1 MASPPDAVPVDE
13 IESLL
18 TCSIC
23 LETLNDPRT
32 LPCFHSFCKCCLEKF
47 VKKQRE
53 KAVGKEIKDFNCPTC
68 RSVFTLEPK
77 EEVEGMSGSHF
88 IRNMLDVMA
97 IQRQAKVAKCSHCEN
112 SATCRCVTCDMF
124 MCEKCFEAHESWPG
138 FKKHKILTI
147 NELTQPENQGKMRGT
162 LHCKE
167 HKDKKLKFYCETCKE
182 LICRYCMDFNH
193 VRPDHSCLPV
203 EKVAE
208 NQKEVLMS
216 SFGILNGKLMQG
228 NEALQGISNARK
240 ALEEDAKKAKDEII
254 KEKEEIKEA
263 ILEKLEERAR
273 VKVNEVDKAYNEIV
287 KQETEMK
294 SFVERMKR
302 SVALSQNLLEKGTNE
317 EILSSQKMIGG
328 SVEKAQ
334 KEFPESVKPTVG
346 AARSCIQYRRLPI
359 DNGHLAKFL
368 NALGIV
374 GKQIFQC
381 LAVFLNLENWKL
393 NFRNYSTLIMLDS
406 FHFLN

>member
-32 LPCFHSFCKCCLEKF
+32 LPCFHSFCKCCLETF

-53 KAVGKEIKDFNCPTC
+53 KVVGKEIKDFNCPTC
-68 RSVFTLEPK
+68 RSVFTLEPS

-97 IQRQAKVAKCSHCEN
+97 IQRRAKVAKCSHCEN
-112 SATCRCVTCDMF
+112 SATCRCVTCDIF
-124 MCEKCFEAHESWPG
+124 VCEGCFAIHESWPG
-138 FKKHKILTI
+138 FKRHNVLTI

-167 HKDKKLKFYCETCKE
+167 HKDKKLKFFCETCKE

-193 VRPDHSCLPV
+193 VRPDHSCSPV

-273 VKVNEVDKAYNEIV
+273 VKVNEVDEAYNEINE
-287 KQETEMK
+287 KLSKEETEMK
-294 SFVERMKR
+294 SFLERMKG
-302 SVALSQNLLEKGTNE
+302 SVALSQNLLERGTNE
-317 EILSSQKMIGG
+317 EVISSQKMIEG
-328 SVEKAQ
+328 SVEKSQ
-334 KEFPESVKPTVG
+334 KEFPESVKPT
-346 AARSCIQYRRLPI
+346 AYTCIQYIKLPM
-359 DNGHLAKFL
+359 DDGHLAELL
-368 NALGIV
+368 NSLGTV
-374 GKQIFQC
+374 GKQIF
-381 LAVFLNLENWKL
+381 
-393 NFRNYSTLIMLDS
+393 
-406 FHFLN
+406 

>member
-1 MASPPDAVPVDE
+1 MASSPDAVPVDE

-32 LPCFHSFCKCCLEKF
+32 LPCFHSFCKCCLETF

-97 IQRQAKVAKCSHCEN
+97 IQRRAKVAKCSRCEN
-112 SATCRCVTCDMF
+112 SATRRCVTCDIF
-124 MCEKCFEAHESWPG
+124 MCEGCFAIHESWPG

-147 NELTQPENQGKMRGT
+147 NELTQPENQGKTRGT

-208 NQKEVLMS
+208 KQKEALRS
-216 SFGILNGKLMQG
+216 SFITLEETLVKG
-228 NEALQGISNARK
+228 NQQLEAISNATQTLK
-240 ALEEDAKKAKDEII
+240 DNAMKAKNEINEQAKELKLKILQKLDENVQM
-254 KEKEEIKEA
+254 
-263 ILEKLEERAR
+263 KLD
-273 VKVNEVDKAYNEIV
+273 EVDQIYNSRHERLTAQTI
-287 KQETEMK
+287 ELK
-294 SFVERMKR
+294 SFLDKVKG
-302 SVALSQNLLEKGTNE
+302 SVDLSKNLLEKGNCE
-317 EILSSQKMIGG
+317 EILSTQKMIDE
-328 SVEKAQ
+328 SVEKA
-334 KEFPESVKPTVG
+334 KKDCPKTTTPVHDGK
-346 AARSCIQYRRLPI
+346 IQYRAKQHQI
-359 DNGHLAKFL
+359 DDENLTKVLDIGE
-368 NALGIV
+368 V
-374 GKQIFQC
+374 GKI
-381 LAVFLNLENWKL
+381 
-393 NFRNYSTLIMLDS
+393 LICKV
-406 FHFLN
+406 